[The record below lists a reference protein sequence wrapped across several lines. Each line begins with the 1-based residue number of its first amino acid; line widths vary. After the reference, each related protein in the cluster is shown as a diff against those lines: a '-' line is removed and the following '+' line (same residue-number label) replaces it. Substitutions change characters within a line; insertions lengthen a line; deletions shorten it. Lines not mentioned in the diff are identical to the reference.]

1 MTLVIDSKAKAS
13 EAGNAVQYLT
23 FSLGGE
29 NYGIPIERVREILE
43 YVEPTVVSM
52 MPSFL
57 RGVINLRGAV
67 VPVID
72 LQSRFGREST
82 EVAKRSCFVIV
93 EVEHEGEAQSLGIL
107 VDAVDEVLAVERSRI
122 EPKPGFGTRIRSD
135 FVDGILNLEKKF
147 VITLDIRQVLSMEEL
162 ASLVG
167 GDGEAVARN

>member
-1 MTLVIDSKAKAS
+1 MTLVIDSKTKTS
-13 EAGNAVQYLT
+13 DVGNVLQFLT
-23 FSLGGE
+23 FTLGGE

-43 YVEPTVVSM
+43 YVEPTVVPM

-167 GDGEAVARN
+167 DVGDPAARN